1 MNTKVFKKDDRDPRV
16 KRRSFSWFRFFGIFA
31 ILMALAIGQSLMLAN
46 YFDSSII
53 PPEMLNVM
61 IFYWAIVAGA
71 YSFVST
77 IAIQWKYEIPLR
89 QLSRA
94 SRQVARGDFSARL
107 EPQHS
112 EARLTHLDVMC
123 LDFNTMV
130 EELSSI
136 EILKNDFISNVSHE
150 IKTPLA
156 VVQNYATLLQE
167 DTLSKEQ
174 RKEYTDIIFYAAE
187 QLSQL
192 VTNVLRLSKLENQ
205 AILPAPQSYDV
216 CRQLG
221 DCVMYFADQL
231 EQKQLDFSAEIE
243 DKAFV
248 MADESMLEIVWNNL
262 LANAIKFTEPGGRI
276 TLTQATKGTDVW
288 VTITDTGCGMDAET
302 VKHIF
307 DKFYQGD
314 TSHRQQGNGLGLA
327 LVKRVIDLVGG
338 EISVS
343 SELNKGT
350 TFTVRI
356 SGTLNHPMQNHCDSN
371 YFPE

>member
-1 MNTKVFKKDDRDPRV
+1 MNAELFKKEDRDPRV
-16 KRRSFSWFRFFGIFA
+16 KRRSFSWLRFLGIFT

-53 PPEMLNVM
+53 PPKMLNVM

-77 IAIQWKYEIPLR
+77 LAIQWKYEIPLK

-112 EARLTHLDVMC
+112 EERLTHLDVMC

-156 VVQNYATLLQE
+156 VIQNYVTLLQ
-167 DTLSKEQ
+167 DDALTKEQ
-174 RKEYTDIIFYAAE
+174 HQEYTDTIFHAAE
-187 QLSQL
+187 QLGQL
-192 VTNVLRLSKLENQ
+192 VTNILRLSKLENQ
-205 AILPAPQSYDV
+205 AIIPVPQKYDV
-216 CRQLG
+216 CRQLS
-221 DCVMYFADQL
+221 DCVMNFANQL
-231 EQKQLDFSAEIE
+231 ESKNIDFSADTEE
-243 DKAFV
+243 RAFAL
-248 MADESMLEIVWNNL
+248 ADESMAEIVWNNL
-262 LANAIKFTEPGGRI
+262 LSNAIKFTEPGGKI
-276 TLTQATKGTDVW
+276 TLTQTSDH
-288 VTITDTGCGMDAET
+288 DTVIVSVQDSGCGMTEET
-302 VKHIF
+302 IRHIF

-314 TSHRQQGNGLGLA
+314 PSHLQKGNGLGLA
-327 LVKRVIDLVGG
+327 LVKRVLDLIGG
-338 EISVS
+338 TITVESAPH
-343 SELNKGT
+343 KGS
-350 TFTVRI
+350 TFTVKI
-356 SGTLNHPMQNHCDSN
+356 PKA
-371 YFPE
+371 

>member
-1 MNTKVFKKDDRDPRV
+1 MKAELFKKYDRDPRV
-16 KRRSFSWFRFFGIFA
+16 KRRSFSWLRFLGIFT

-46 YFDSSII
+46 YFESSII

-77 IAIQWKYEIPLR
+77 LAIQWKYEIPLK

-94 SRQVARGDFSARL
+94 SRLVARGDFSARL

-112 EARLTHLDVMC
+112 EERLNHLDVMC

-156 VVQNYATLLQE
+156 VIQNYTTLLQD
-167 DTLSKEQ
+167 DTLTRGQ
-174 RKEYTDIIFYAAE
+174 HKEYTDIIFHAAE

-192 VTNVLRLSKLENQ
+192 VTNILRLSKLENQ
-205 AILPAPQSYDV
+205 AIIPVPKEYDV
-216 CRQLG
+216 CRQLS
-221 DCVMYFADQL
+221 DCVMNFANQL
-231 EQKQLDFSAEIE
+231 EIKNIDFSADTEE
-243 DKAFV
+243 RAFALV
-248 MADESMLEIVWNNL
+248 DENMAEIVWNNL
-262 LANAIKFTEPGGRI
+262 LSNAIKFTEPGERI
-276 TLTQATKGTDVW
+276 KLTQISDHD
-288 VTITDTGCGMDAET
+288 TIIVSVQDSGCGMTEET
-302 VKHIF
+302 IRHIF

-314 TSHRQQGNGLGLA
+314 PSHLQKGNGLGLA
-327 LVKRVIDLVGG
+327 LVKRVLDLIGG
-338 EISVS
+338 TIAVE
-343 SELNKGT
+343 SELDKGS
-350 TFTVRI
+350 TFTVKIPKARNEV
-356 SGTLNHPMQNHCDSN
+356 S
-371 YFPE
+371 

>member
-1 MNTKVFKKDDRDPRV
+1 MREGLFQKSDRDPRV
-16 KRRSFSWFRFFGIFA
+16 KRRSFSWLRFLGIFT
-31 ILMALAIGQSLMLAN
+31 ILMALALGQSLILAN

-61 IFYWAIVAGA
+61 IFYWAIVAGT

-77 IAIQWKYEIPLR
+77 LAIQWKYEIPLK

-94 SRQVARGDFSARL
+94 SRLVARGDFSARL

-112 EARLTHLDVMC
+112 ENKLNHLDVMC

-156 VVQNYATLLQE
+156 VVQNYATLLQ
-167 DTLSKEQ
+167 DDMLTKEQ
-174 RKEYTDIIFYAAE
+174 RREYTDIIFHAAE
-187 QLSQL
+187 QLNQL

-205 AILPAPQSYDV
+205 SIMPVPQEYDV
-216 CRQLG
+216 CRQLS
-221 DCVMYFADQL
+221 DCVMNFANQL
-231 EQKQLDFSAEIE
+231 ESKNIDFSADTEE
-243 DKAFV
+243 RAFV
-248 MADESMLEIVWNNL
+248 LADESMAEIVWNNL
-262 LANAIKFTEPGGRI
+262 LSNAIKFTEPGGKI
-276 TLTQATKGTDVW
+276 MLAQTSDH
-288 VTITDTGCGMDAET
+288 DTVIVSVEDSGCGMTEET
-302 VKHIF
+302 IRHIF

-314 TSHRQQGNGLGLA
+314 PSHLQKGNGLGLA
-327 LVKRVIDLVGG
+327 LAKRVLDLIGG
-338 EISVS
+338 TITVE
-343 SELNKGT
+343 SEPNQGS

-356 SGTLNHPMQNHCDSN
+356 PKAGKGT
-371 YFPE
+371 E